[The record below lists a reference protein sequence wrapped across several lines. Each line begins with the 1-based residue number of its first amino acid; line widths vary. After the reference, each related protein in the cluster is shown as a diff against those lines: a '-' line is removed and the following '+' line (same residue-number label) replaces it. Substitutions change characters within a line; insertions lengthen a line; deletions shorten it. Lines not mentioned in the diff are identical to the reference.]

1 MIQEVRSYADVVS
14 FILLGRLFPESEG
27 KDTLLFTVFL
37 CKNNDNYRN
46 SQIIKKKLIKYKVQ
60 STRNKVQ
67 GTKDKRQS
75 TKDKVQRTK
84 DEKEIRGFTEALY
97 GII

>member
-1 MIQEVRSYADVVS
+1 MSQEVRSHAINVS
-14 FILLGRLFPESEG
+14 FILLGCFVPESEG

-46 SQIIKKKLIKYKVQ
+46 SQIKKKKLIKYKVQ
-60 STRNKVQ
+60 RTRNKGQ
-67 GTKDKRQS
+67 G
-75 TKDKVQRTK
+75 TK